1 MDACANGAGD
11 ETEHQRVPMVFAA
24 IGLPQPIEGNGV
36 KQRPMKG

>member
-1 MDACANGAGD
+1 
-11 ETEHQRVPMVFAA
+11 MVFAA